1 MEDGVLEGFDAGA
14 AAGAGG
20 VGVFG
25 LPGGVGG

>member
-1 MEDGVLEGFDAGA
+1 MEDGVLESLVVGV

-25 LPGGVGG
+25 PPGGVGG